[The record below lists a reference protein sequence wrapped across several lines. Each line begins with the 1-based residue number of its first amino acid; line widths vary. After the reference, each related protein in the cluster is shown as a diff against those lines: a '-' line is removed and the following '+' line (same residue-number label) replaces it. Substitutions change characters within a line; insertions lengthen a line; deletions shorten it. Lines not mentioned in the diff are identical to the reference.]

1 MKPLSERTW
10 APLSPSV
17 AVAPLDPRVRL
28 ELATHV
34 RLIHE
39 DGAVRKIELGGRIAS
54 LDAEDGQRVAA
65 LLGRLD
71 GARTLDEVSRDL
83 GWALDDTIEAA
94 QDLYHL
100 AVLENAGDS
109 PIQALSFFQ
118 HVSALGRGVQ
128 ARIGEDTYHTGQF
141 LADLMGGR
149 LHRRLVLGYFVELFH
164 VVIRAALHISP
175 TINLAPNQRLRMM
188 LSEYLGDEYWH
199 GLWLRQGLRAA
210 GLTDAQLDGS
220 DPLPGTLAAVDR
232 LVFTAHTDI
241 LAYSACIST
250 GEAAGEAEM
259 ERARRKYETLVRSGL
274 LPEEAI
280 APFRDHELA
289 DCSAGHFS
297 YCAEFYAEAAPITRP
312 HQDSIRRAML
322 AYLRCLEE
330 QHREIE
336 RFYGENEDGPPVYTA
351 GWTPPR
357 HSAPSNLSPD
367 AVAERLGDASFRVY
381 DCNTLDTYRAGH
393 LPGAIWVDPAGLTAR
408 ALPKDPRAAVVF
420 YCSGERCT
428 ACLVGA
434 ERAAQLGFKNVY
446 VMRAGIEGWQRTGRP
461 LERSGT
467 ASP

>member
-1 MKPLSERTW
+1 MTPTHDRTW
-10 APLSPSV
+10 TPISAS
-17 AVAPLDPRVRL
+17 AVIEPLDPRVRL
-28 ELATHV
+28 ELAGHV
-34 RLIHE
+34 RLTRE
-39 DGAVRKIELGGRIAS
+39 DGAVRKIDLGGRIAS

-83 GWALDDTIEAA
+83 GWNLDETIEAA

-118 HVSALGRGVQ
+118 HVSALGRAVQ

-141 LADLMGGR
+141 LAELMAGR
-149 LHRRLVLGYFVELFH
+149 LHRRLVLGYFVEQFH
-164 VVIRAALHISP
+164 VVMRAALHLSP
-175 TINLAPNQRLRMM
+175 TINLASDQRLRMM
-188 LSEYLGDEYWH
+188 LSEFLGEEYWH
-199 GLWLRQGLRAA
+199 GLWLRKGLVAA
-210 GLTDAQLDGS
+210 GLSDAQIDGS
-220 DPLPGTLAAVDR
+220 DPLPGTLAVVDR
-232 LVFTAHTDI
+232 LAFTAHTDL

-250 GEAAGEAEM
+250 GETGGDADT
-259 ERARRKYETLVRSGL
+259 ERARRKYDTLIKSGL
-274 LPEEAI
+274 VPAEAI

-289 DCSAGHFS
+289 DCAAGHAS
-297 YCAEFYAEAAPITRP
+297 YCPEFYAAAPPIARP
-312 HQDSIRRAML
+312 HQDSIRRSML

-336 RFYGENEDGPPVYTA
+336 RFYGEREDGPPVYTS
-351 GWTPPR
+351 GWTPSRHAAPR
-357 HSAPSNLSPD
+357 ELSPD
-367 AVAERLGDASFRVY
+367 AVADRLGDASFHVY
-381 DCNTLDTYRAGH
+381 DCNALDGYRAGH

-428 ACLVGA
+428 ACLAGA
-434 ERAAQLGFKNVY
+434 ERAAQLGLEDVY

-461 LERSGT
+461 VERSG
-467 ASP
+467 AGPA